1 MTTSSLRENT
11 KVHISFKEKIHTLY
25 HGLYRVFG
33 PQNWWPGDSPFEIM
47 VGAIL
52 TQNTRWENVR
62 RTLTEIKQ
70 EGLLSPHDLLRH
82 GRRIPRLIRRS
93 GFYNVK
99 SKRLIAFL
107 KYFVESY
114 KGDTALMQRKTCS
127 ALRRELLKVEGIGRE
142 TADCILLY
150 ALSYPVFVID
160 AYTRRIFSRHG
171 FFAYNTPY
179 DELQN
184 LFHDNLPRDVKV
196 YNEYHA
202 LLVLLGKGYCKKN
215 EPRCAVCPVR
225 DTVALS

>member
-1 MTTSSLRENT
+1 MTTSSMTET
-11 KVHISFKEKIHTLY
+11 IKVQRSCRQKIHTLY
-25 HGLYRVFG
+25 RDLYQVFG

-52 TQNTRWENVR
+52 TQNTRWENVH
-62 RTLTEIKQ
+62 RTLTDIKQ

-107 KYFVESY
+107 KYFIESY
-114 KGDTALMQRKTCS
+114 NGDTALMKQKNW
-127 ALRRELLKVEGIGRE
+127 AVLRSELLKVEGIGRE

-150 ALSYPVFVID
+150 ALAHPVFVID

-171 FFAYNTPY
+171 FFAYNAPY
-179 DELQN
+179 DELQQ
-184 LFHDNLPRDVKV
+184 LFHDNLPRDIKV

-202 LLVLLGKGYCKKN
+202 LLVRLGKGYCKKN

>member
-1 MTTSSLRENT
+1 MSTSSIAEGIAAQ
-11 KVHISFKEKIHTLY
+11 HSFRDKIRAVY
-25 HGLYRVFG
+25 HELYRIFG

-52 TQNTRWENVR
+52 TQNTRWENVHL
-62 RTLTEIKQ
+62 TLANIKQ
-70 EGLLSPHDLLRH
+70 EGLLSPHDLLRYR
-82 GRRIPRLIRRS
+82 RRIPELIRRS

-107 KYFVESY
+107 IYFCGSY
-114 KGDTALMQRKTCS
+114 DGDIALMKQKSC
-127 ALRRELLKVEGIGRE
+127 AVLRNELLEIEGIGRE

-171 FFAYNTPY
+171 FFAYDTPY
-179 DELQN
+179 DELQQF
-184 LFHDNLPRDVKV
+184 FHDNLPRKVKL

-202 LLVLLGKGYCKKN
+202 LLVQLGKGYCKKN
-215 EPRCAVCPVR
+215 EPRCTVCPVR